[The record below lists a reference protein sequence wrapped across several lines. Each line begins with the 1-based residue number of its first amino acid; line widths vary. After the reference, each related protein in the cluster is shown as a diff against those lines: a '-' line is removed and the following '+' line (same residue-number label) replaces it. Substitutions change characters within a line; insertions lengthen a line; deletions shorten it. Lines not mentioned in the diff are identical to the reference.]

1 MSGYEIFGTIGT
13 AVAVVEAIN
22 WTLSYIQD
30 FKHATKEKKAL
41 HTQLKGLRDFF
52 KGLREAIERQPS
64 AQLRDSALKT
74 LDAIEESLDEVDK
87 KGSTAKKFNW
97 KFVKADI
104 EKVWIG
110 LERLKTS
117 LLLGMIGHVS

>member
-1 MSGYEIFGTIGT
+1 MSGYEIFSTIGT

-30 FKHATKEKKAL
+30 FKHATKEKEAL
-41 HTQLKGLRDFF
+41 HTQLKGLRDLF
-52 KGLREAIERQPS
+52 KALREAVERQPS
-64 AQLRDSALKT
+64 DQLRDSALAM
-74 LDAIEESLDEVDK
+74 LDAIKKSLDEVYK
-87 KGSTAKKFNW
+87 KGSTAKKINW

-104 EKVWIG
+104 EKVWVG

>member
-30 FKHATKEKKAL
+30 FKHASKEKEAL